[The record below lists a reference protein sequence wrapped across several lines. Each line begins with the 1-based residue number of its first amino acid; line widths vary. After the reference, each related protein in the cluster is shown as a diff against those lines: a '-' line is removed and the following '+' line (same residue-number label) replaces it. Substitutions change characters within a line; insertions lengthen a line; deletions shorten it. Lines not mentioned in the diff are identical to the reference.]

1 MHTVADLYLSQ
12 RGSAPATDWEIM
24 SGYNAEITAQEN
36 EPSDALVAQRLWE
49 RLQKSEKLNK
59 QLAYYVI
66 GNAETEAEMGS
77 VCESTYDS
85 LLDIYFIF
93 EGDAEMQSDVLV
105 ARKAM
110 RQNEWGI
117 EFRAEEFDLE
127 LDEDWQE

>member
-1 MHTVADLYLSQ
+1 MYVGIEGDALADGL
-12 RGSAPATDWEIM
+12 GIM
-24 SGYNAEITAQEN
+24 SGYNAEFTAQEN

-66 GNAETEAEMGS
+66 GNAETEADMGS

-93 EGDAEMQSDVLV
+93 EGDSEMQNDVLV

-117 EFRAEEFDLE
+117 EFRAEEFDLD
-127 LDEDWQE
+127 LDPDWQE